1 MVTIAPTQDK
11 PFDDGSLGLVKQQS
25 TSKQTAQLQ
34 SKEAYVRSRET
45 DLIKKAYFLAVA
57 TLGGVAIIWLLYFLF
72 GTTSE
77 LTSYVVTA
85 LFSIVTFILGFLFGA
100 NRK

>member
-11 PFDDGSLGLVKQQS
+11 PFEDKALGSVKQQS
-25 TSKQTAQLQ
+25 SKRTARLE
-34 SKEAYVRSRET
+34 SKEAYARFRET
-45 DLIKKAYFLAVA
+45 DLIRKAYFLAVA
-57 TLGGVAIIWLLYFLF
+57 TLGGIALIWLLYFFF